1 MSEAKT
7 QNRGHCQCCGRL
19 QAVLAKGLIS
29 NHGYEVKD
37 GYFNGVCSGHRY
49 LPLEISRAV
58 ADATVARVRK
68 EVKELIALAKKI
80 KARKVLPETCQGR
93 YNPQRREYDQI
104 PFADASQY
112 QQDQTIETWYFQ
124 TTRRAEM
131 GTSFA
136 DSFEKLIERVHG
148 QALQL
153 VTLAPPTERI
163 LPGEKR
169 ELESG
174 KIAEAVSVDGRRV
187 YYSIDGV
194 YKFAWQSPRSWRLL
208 KKI

>member
-1 MSEAKT
+1 MTEAKT
-7 QNRGHCQCCGRL
+7 QNRGHCQCCGRI

-37 GYFNGVCSGHRY
+37 GYFNGVCQGHHYKPIEVERT
-49 LPLEISRAV
+49 V
-58 ADATVARVRK
+58 ADAVVKRVR
-68 EVKELIALAKKI
+68 EDVKNLTALAKKI
-80 KARKVLPETCQGR
+80 KARKVLPEFCQGH
-93 YNPQRREYDQI
+93 YNSKTREYDKI
-104 PFADASQY
+104 PFAEAPKY
-112 QQDQTIETWYFQ
+112 KQDQTIETWYIQ

-148 QALQL
+148 QALQV